1 LKQVLEA
8 LLALQ
13 KIDTQLL
20 QLEALK
26 GDLPNQVKRLHQE
39 LADAEQQLVN
49 HEKKLAEYRRE
60 TGILEMDLRAL
71 ESKGKVYQ
79 NQLYEV
85 KTNREYDAVTHE
97 IESVKS
103 EIGKRETR
111 QLELME
117 TIEGMEKTVG
127 EAKKSVALLK
137 GEFEQKKAALEKRQ
151 EATERDELALKDKRG
166 KLTRGIDSKVMTSYE
181 RIRNAKNGL
190 AIVSVVRNACGG
202 CHKTLPPQK
211 VLEIRDMERLYLCE
225 TCGRMLVWDEA
236 VSGQT
241 E

>member
-1 LKQVLEA
+1 
-8 LLALQ
+8 
-13 KIDTQLL
+13 
-20 QLEALK
+20 
-26 GDLPNQVKRLHQE
+26 
-39 LADAEQQLVN
+39 
-49 HEKKLAEYRRE
+49 
-60 TGILEMDLRAL
+60 
-71 ESKGKVYQ
+71 
-79 NQLYEV
+79 
-85 KTNREYDAVTHE
+85 
-97 IESVKS
+97 
-103 EIGKRETR
+103 
-111 QLELME
+111 ME